1 MSIEIINEDDLK
13 SKFEIAPQ
21 EEPTRRVGLFEP
33 DIWSGI
39 IEPRQKMIINV
50 SLRTEILG
58 VIRVPLDIKLE
69 GVPVPVRLQLL
80 ANSIGP
86 IVAVDREDIDYGSV
100 DVLKDYTE
108 KIRIKNKSQIDAEF
122 TAFTKNKESIWK
134 VVQRHGILK
143 PDEEKVVDVVCN
155 ADEVQKFQDKL
166 HIIINNGVDLEVN
179 LTAKGVGS
187 TLFCK
192 QDLRNIDFGT
202 EYTHKI
208 VPKQFFLENRGRK
221 QMRITWIR

>member
-1 MSIEIINEDDLK
+1 M
-13 SKFEIAPQ
+13 
-21 EEPTRRVGLFEP
+21 
-33 DIWSGI
+33 
-39 IEPRQKMIINV
+39 

-86 IVAVDREDIDYGSV
+86 IVAVDREDIDYGNV
-100 DVLKDYTE
+100 EVLKDYTE

-179 LTAKGVGS
+179 LQAKGTGS
-187 TLFCK
+187 TLYCK

-202 EYTHKI
+202 EYTHKL
-208 VPKQFFLENRGRK
+208 VPK
-221 QMRITWIR
+221 

>member
-1 MSIEIINEDDLK
+1 
-13 SKFEIAPQ
+13 
-21 EEPTRRVGLFEP
+21 
-33 DIWSGI
+33 
-39 IEPRQKMIINV
+39 
-50 SLRTEILG
+50 

-86 IVAVDREDIDYGSV
+86 IVAVDREDIDYGNV
-100 DVLKDYTE
+100 EVLKDYTE

-179 LTAKGVGS
+179 LQAKGTGS
-187 TLFCK
+187 TLYCK

-202 EYTHKI
+202 EYTHKL
-208 VPKQFFLENRGRK
+208 VPK
-221 QMRITWIR
+221 

>member
-1 MSIEIINEDDLK
+1 
-13 SKFEIAPQ
+13 
-21 EEPTRRVGLFEP
+21 
-33 DIWSGI
+33 
-39 IEPRQKMIINV
+39 V

-86 IVAVDREDIDYGSV
+86 IVAVDREDIDYGNV
-100 DVLKDYTE
+100 EVLKDYTE

-179 LTAKGVGS
+179 LQAKGTGS
-187 TLFCK
+187 TLYCK

-202 EYTHKI
+202 EYTHKL
-208 VPKQFFLENRGRK
+208 VPK
-221 QMRITWIR
+221 